1 MPTWGEINQE
11 FIKRREK
18 GEQSPDP
25 LRREFLSKLHGHTQ
39 RDTILYASNWT
50 QPKDINPGLLSI
62 IPEDI
67 QGFMEV
73 IYGLKGPNLDLILH
87 SPGGSA
93 EVTEALV
100 IYLRSKFNHIRAII
114 PHAAMSAATMFA
126 CACDEI
132 VMGKH
137 SFLGPIDPQMN
148 LNTRLGPMSVPAQA
162 ILDEFEK
169 AKIECQDPRKIGVW
183 LPIIEQFGPALIIQ
197 CENAKTLAKN
207 LVGEWLETNMFKKDP
222 NGKERAQRISEYL
235 SNHDNFKTHGR
246 HIDRKKLESLDIKI
260 EYLEKDPKLQ
270 DLVLSVFHATTITF
284 DQTPA
289 VKIIEN
295 NNGKAFVR
303 LTPTISLIQGEPTIK
318 KPKKR

>member
-1 MPTWGEINQE
+1 MPTWGELNKQSLNRIG
-11 FIKRREK
+11 K
-18 GEQSPDP
+18 GEKSPDP
-25 LRREFLSKLHGHTQ
+25 LRRDYLDKLHRHTQ

-50 QPKDINPGLLSI
+50 QPKDINPGLI
-62 IPEDI
+62 TITPEDV

-73 IYGLKGPNLDLILH
+73 IHGLKGPNLDLILH

-114 PHAAMSAATMFA
+114 PYAAMSAATMLA

-169 AKIECQDPRKIGVW
+169 AKKECQDPNKIGVW

-207 LVGEWLETNMFKKDP
+207 LVGEWLETNMFKNDP
-222 NGKERAQRISEYL
+222 NGKKKSQKISDYL

-246 HIDRKKLESLDIKI
+246 HIDRKKLESLDLKI
-260 EYLEKDPKLQ
+260 IYLEKDQVLQ

-284 DQTPA
+284 DQTTA

-303 LTPTISLIQGEPTIK
+303 LTPTISLIKKEPEMK
-318 KPKKR
+318 KPKRR